1 MSPKAGRETCLGRI
15 LKVMQPSAT
24 TRRHLPSSPFNV
36 PRVVEPVEVFAPQD
50 RVSHDQFGLGR
61 VIDIEGDVA
70 VLVQCGDRRIRVTSP
85 FTKLCKL

>member
-1 MSPKAGRETCLGRI
+1 MQ
-15 LKVMQPSAT
+15 VMQPSVTA
-24 TRRHLPSSPFNV
+24 RRQLPSSPFNV

-61 VIDIEGDVA
+61 VIDVEGDFA
-70 VLVQCGDRRIRVTSP
+70 VLVLCGTRRIRVTTP